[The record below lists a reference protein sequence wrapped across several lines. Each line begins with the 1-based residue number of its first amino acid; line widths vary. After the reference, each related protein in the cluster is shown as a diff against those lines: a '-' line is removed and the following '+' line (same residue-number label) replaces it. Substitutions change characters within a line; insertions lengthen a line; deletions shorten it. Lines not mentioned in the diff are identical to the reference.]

1 MIYSALSIGKMFAFV
16 SLGPMEIFLILIVLV
31 LPVLVFG
38 IIWFCRYLIRNTNE
52 SKRLRMEVGKLADE
66 VQQMRKKSTDKSQ
79 KVNLD

>member
-1 MIYSALSIGKMFAFV
+1 MIYSALSISKMFA
-16 SLGPMEIFLILIVLV
+16 SAMPGLMEILLVLIVSV
-31 LPVLVFG
+31 LPVLG

-79 KVNLD
+79 KINLD